1 MKKLMNIM
9 VLVFVLA
16 VLSTVILNA
25 SGTGRLANDQANYLD
40 DDPNEPEMQ
49 GTVVWAGSTCL
60 SDDPNEPEFAS
71 VLTGSLFS
79 SLDDDPNDPGPEFAR
94 AY

>member
-9 VLVFVLA
+9 VLVFVLT

-25 SGTGRLANDQANYLD
+25 SGTGRLANDQASYLD
-40 DDPNEPEMQ
+40 
-49 GTVVWAGSTCL
+49 
-60 SDDPNEPEFAS
+60 DDPNEPEFAS

-79 SLDDDPNDPGPEFAR
+79 SLDDDPNEPEMM
-94 AY
+94 